1 MTEEF
6 ERLNTIIQE
15 LRKENTIYKQNNYN
29 LEMQLQ
35 QYASFEEKNHFLNEE
50 IDRLT
55 RILTERDEEISELR
69 VRFSDEA
76 ALTKRINEH
85 LSLFVVL
92 FAEIESLRKRVK
104 DEEKKVDDIRRSS
117 LAPFRN

>member
-1 MTEEF
+1 M
-6 ERLNTIIQE
+6 
-15 LRKENTIYKQNNYN
+15 
-29 LEMQLQ
+29 
-35 QYASFEEKNHFLNEE
+35 NEE